1 MSENSLLRPIIDER
15 QGKETDYSNPVLQ
28 YERST
33 CRLYRISRSGRQF
46 IIKTA
51 SDTSEKLTD
60 LIRREYDI
68 SLEVSHPNIVNTIA
82 YEEDTPVGP
91 GILMEYIDGR
101 SLGDFL
107 AENPPLYIRKR
118 IFMQML
124 DAIGYL
130 HNKGII
136 HNDIKP
142 ENILITYKDNSIK
155 IIDFGLSDND
165 SYIIAKALGC
175 TPEYAS
181 PELLKQEVLDA
192 RSDIYSIGKI
202 MLLLFGNRYGRISK
216 RCLERHKEK
225 RYHNIEQLRK
235 SFNRNPRPTIVT
247 ILILLIA
254 SVALYITSDL
264 HKKVTAVINHQN
276 MENSKLSLCDSLKND
291 AREKLDIIFRDLANR
306 LDEIP
311 FQEFCYIE
319 MGKTLEGA
327 STRCNEFAT
336 LVQDHDTQESLNLF
350 FQYELVDRSK
360 EIINIISTKKPLRQ
374 EDMSEEE
381 FLFYYNLLTT
391 DEPFKPFIR

>member
-1 MSENSLLRPIIDER
+1 
-15 QGKETDYSNPVLQ
+15 
-28 YERST
+28 
-33 CRLYRISRSGRQF
+33 
-46 IIKTA
+46 
-51 SDTSEKLTD
+51 
-60 LIRREYDI
+60 
-68 SLEVSHPNIVNTIA
+68 
-82 YEEDTPVGP
+82 
-91 GILMEYIDGR
+91 
-101 SLGDFL
+101 
-107 AENPPLYIRKR
+107 
-118 IFMQML
+118 MQML

-142 ENILITYKDNSIK
+142 ENILITYKDNSVK

-327 STRCNEFAT
+327 STICNEFAT

-350 FQYELVDRSK
+350 FQYELVERSK